1 MNIVLLPVLL
11 GAFCRFSISF
21 PRVICAAGEVTLCN
35 AAAADVDKGLLTLK
49 LAADIG
55 DVTYSRGHGG
65 FLSLFPL
72 MVTTVSLSLA
82 CNG

>member
-11 GAFCRFSISF
+11 GSFCRLSISF
-21 PRVICAAGEVTLCN
+21 PRVICAAGEVTLRN
-35 AAAADVDKGLLTLK
+35 AAADVDKGPLTLK
-49 LAADIG
+49 LAADSS
-55 DVTYSRGHGG
+55 DVTYSRGHEG

-72 MVTTVSLSLA
+72 MIPTDSLSLA